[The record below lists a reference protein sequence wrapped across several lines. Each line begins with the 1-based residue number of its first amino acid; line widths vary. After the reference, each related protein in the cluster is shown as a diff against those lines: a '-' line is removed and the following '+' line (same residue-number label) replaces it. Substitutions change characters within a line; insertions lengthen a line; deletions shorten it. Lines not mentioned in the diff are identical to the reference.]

1 MTRMHMSFIPITC
14 TAQAQHMQLRIA
26 LENMNIRPM
35 KVEFMQE
42 IYSAW
47 LYLLDDVSGKLTS
60 HLYDSVGI
68 FLKTRYPI

>member
-1 MTRMHMSFIPITC
+1 
-14 TAQAQHMQLRIA
+14 MQLRIA